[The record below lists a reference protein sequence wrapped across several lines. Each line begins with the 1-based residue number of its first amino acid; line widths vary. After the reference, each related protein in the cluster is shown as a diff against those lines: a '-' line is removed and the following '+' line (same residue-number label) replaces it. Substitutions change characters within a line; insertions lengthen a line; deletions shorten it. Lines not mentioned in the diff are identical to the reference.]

1 MIKFLILLKG
11 SKILLSI
18 YIYYDICLYLI
29 GEKYLYI
36 YMYVYIICIFKY
48 FFIFLCII
56 FLNILFNLYL

>member
-18 YIYYDICLYLI
+18 YIYYDICMYLI

-36 YMYVYIICIFKY
+36 YIICIFKY